1 LGRVKEKKK
10 RKKKKKNEVRIL
22 LGIGNPERRYS
33 LNRHNIGF
41 MLLDYF
47 AQTHSIS
54 FKASKFDYYF
64 AQGEIF
70 QNPFLLVKPTTYVNN
85 CGVAALQALNN
96 YETDINDFLVVVD
109 DLNLGFSKI
118 RIRKSGGDGGHN
130 GINSIIF
137 HLQSDQFPRL
147 RIGIG
152 NYFAEGEM
160 TDYVLTD
167 FNEEE
172 RKVLSNT
179 FKLGATLLEEF
190 ISGGLQ
196 KMLDANSR
204 LLHVNVDNKN
214 ELNKS
219 NEN

>member
-1 LGRVKEKKK
+1 
-10 RKKKKKNEVRIL
+10 VRIL

-33 LNRHNIGF
+33 LNRHNVGF

-47 AQTHSIS
+47 AQTHSLT

-64 AQGEIF
+64 AEGKLSR
-70 QNPFLLVKPTTYVNN
+70 NPFLLVKPTTYVNN
-85 CGVAALQALNN
+85 CGAAALQVFSN
-96 YETDINDFLVVVD
+96 YETAIEDFLVVVD
-109 DLNLGFSKI
+109 DLNLEFSKI

-130 GINSIIF
+130 GINSIVF

-179 FKLGATLLEEF
+179 FKRGTTLVEEF
-190 ISGGLQ
+190 ICGGLQ

-204 LLHVNVDNKN
+204 LLKKEDDI
-214 ELNKS
+214 
-219 NEN
+219 